1 MAPNQHQQRKLEQ
14 LQEEL
19 SKRGIPQQ
27 LPRLGESDG
36 YLFTQVDGV
45 TVVVTSKSYNLRG
58 GFKVPA
64 LRKYTE
70 VGTPTNLDAA
80 ADAGRHFRSQKKQD
94 DTDLAKACGW
104 DTGHLGPIV
113 DLDWYCNSKNCPCH
127 FAAEED
133 RDKRKKRSGVSR

>member
-19 SKRGIPQQ
+19 SKRGVAKQ

-36 YLFTQVDGV
+36 YVFTEVDGV
-45 TVVVTSKSYNLRG
+45 TVLITRKSYNPRG
-58 GFKVPA
+58 GFMVPS
-64 LRKYTE
+64 LRQYAE

-80 ADAGRHFRSQKKQD
+80 VEAGSYFKRQQKQD
-94 DTDLAKACGW
+94 DMDLAKACGW
-104 DTGHLGPIV
+104 NKGHLGPIV
-113 DLDWYCNSKNCPCH
+113 DFDWYCNNKKCPCH

-133 RDKRKKRSGVSR
+133 RDKRKKRSGVP